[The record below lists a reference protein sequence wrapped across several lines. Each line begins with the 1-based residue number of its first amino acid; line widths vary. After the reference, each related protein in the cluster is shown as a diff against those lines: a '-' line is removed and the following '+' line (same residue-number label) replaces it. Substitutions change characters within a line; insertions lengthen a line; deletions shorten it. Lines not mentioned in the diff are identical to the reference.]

1 MKRLTSSLCFLLV
14 VLFWTCDDILEEDIS
29 DDLIVAIAPL
39 DMAEIEGNSV
49 QLRWESLEGAD
60 EYRLQ
65 ILTDNQVVILDSLV
79 ENTLFDYQINPGEY
93 AWRVRGENFA
103 YESAYTSEST
113 FSIVASLDLSNQII
127 VLESP
132 EENIYLNDTG
142 VNFTWQEIST
152 ANAYQFQLLEIDD
165 DSNEVVVFEVE
176 NLINPLVEINSDII
190 SEDGEYIW
198 QVKGTNTTSE
208 TIFYRRNFFVDTQN
222 PPAPMVSSPTANQEF
237 INTDEVN
244 FIWNYDDM
252 GAAVTSVLEVALND
266 DFSTIV
272 LTEDIIENEFS
283 NIFDTAGTYYWR
295 VKGEDAAGNMGDFS
309 EINSFII
316 N

>member
-79 ENTLFDYQINPGEY
+79 ENTLFDYQVNPGEY

-103 YESAYTSEST
+103 YESTYTSEST

-132 EENIYLNDTG
+132 EENIYLNDSE

-176 NLINPLVEINSDII
+176 NLITPLVEINSDII

-222 PPAPMVSSPTANQEF
+222 PPVPIITSPTANQEF
-237 INTDEVN
+237 VNADEVS
-244 FIWNYDDM
+244 FVWNYDDV
-252 GAAVTSVLEVALND
+252 GAAITSVLEVSLND

-272 LTEDIIENEFS
+272 LTEDITENEFS
-283 NIFDTAGTYYWR
+283 NIFDTAETYYWR
-295 VKGEDAAGNMGDFS
+295 VKGEDAAGNMGDYS